1 MTQPRMVLYIF
12 FAPRIGFLDVDE
24 YFVPVDPTMSVG
36 AVLAQYRGEPAAS
49 VQFNRLVRMLCV
61 IVYHAD
67 QHKTGLRTCS
77 TRLVVPFHGQFF
89 GPNGHKT
96 RPDASVLSSYT
107 THVNPF
113 TRLHQDLRLHR
124 GKSFFRTGMCATVRI
139 HACEM
144 AVNASVH
151 VAPAISA
158 HKVRATRCPPC
169 RAYVGVIRSI
179 CDGRIPTLCHSLLG
193 SNIQWGVP
201 IGGGAIV
208 CSTAH
213 MSVSA

>member
-1 MTQPRMVLYIF
+1 MHLIR
-12 FAPRIGFLDVDE
+12 AHDSPRIGFLDIDE

-49 VQFNRLVRMLCV
+49 VQFNRLVRMLNV
-61 IVYHAD
+61 IEYHVNLHTRAYE
-67 QHKTGLRTCS
+67 RAAP
-77 TRLVVPFHGQFF
+77 RLVVPCHGQFF

-113 TRLHQDLRLHR
+113 TRLHHDLRLHR

-139 HACEM
+139 HSCET

-158 HKVRATRCPPC
+158 HKVRVNWVPSELRKCVTSLDGSMPTRMTHNLEAIFSGAC
-169 RAYVGVIRSI
+169 R
-179 CDGRIPTLCHSLLG
+179 
-193 SNIQWGVP
+193 
-201 IGGGAIV
+201 
-208 CSTAH
+208 
-213 MSVSA
+213 